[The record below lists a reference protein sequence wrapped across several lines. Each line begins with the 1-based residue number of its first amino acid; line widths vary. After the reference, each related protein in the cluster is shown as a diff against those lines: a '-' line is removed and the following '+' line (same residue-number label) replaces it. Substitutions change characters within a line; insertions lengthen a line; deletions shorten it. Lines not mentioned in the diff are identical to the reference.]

1 MRQDQYYM
9 KSRLGKINSYDWNF
23 IPHKRT
29 HFELGEEKIN
39 FSKQDV
45 EKVKKFDE
53 PGLKLMGFKPKN
65 TIKHYYN
72 IKSSYFIYP
81 DDLRITGSS
90 QLADALIK
98 QLIAKDK
105 VAIVRFVPRR
115 TSMVRF
121 CALLPQAEAYDA
133 DNFQTP
139 PGFNLIFLPYADD
152 IRKPDTV
159 IPIKKPNVNREQIT
173 NAKLLVKALTFDF
186 YSRNFENPRIQNFFS
201 NLQAIALNEDQ
212 PEVVEDTLEPDEEG
226 MKKYAEVIE
235 NFKFSVF
242 GDNYE
247 EPVPKTTEVR
257 GKKKAE
263 EEIEIE
269 EKPPQ
274 KKPRATPTERVKIT
288 PPKKGRR
295 KKKSEE
301 EEEEEE
307 EDDDLSDFIVDD
319 LPKKKRRGHK
329 HVHAE
334 DEDEDE
340 EFIIKEKK
348 GKDRRRE
355 KNSKKVEIQME
366 IEDEYDHIE
375 QLLKEGEVNLL
386 KRI

>member
-1 MRQDQYYM
+1 
-9 KSRLGKINSYDWNF
+9 
-23 IPHKRT
+23 
-29 HFELGEEKIN
+29 
-39 FSKQDV
+39 
-45 EKVKKFDE
+45 
-53 PGLKLMGFKPKN
+53 
-65 TIKHYYN
+65 
-72 IKSSYFIYP
+72 
-81 DDLRITGSS
+81 
-90 QLADALIK
+90 
-98 QLIAKDK
+98 
-105 VAIVRFVPRR
+105 
-115 TSMVRF
+115 MVRF

-186 YSRNFENPRIQNFFS
+186 DSRNFENPRIQNFFS

-242 GDNYE
+242 GNKYE

-263 EEIEIE
+263 EEIEVE
-269 EKPPQ
+269 EKPPK
-274 KKPRATPTERVKIT
+274 KKPRATSPKPTEKIKIT

-307 EDDDLSDFIVDD
+307 EEDYDLSDFIVDD

-329 HVHAE
+329 HVHDE

-348 GKDRRRE
+348 GKDRRGE
-355 KNSKKVEIQME
+355 KSPKKVEIQME
-366 IEDEYDHIE
+366 IEDEFDHIE
-375 QLLKEGEVNLL
+375 KLLREGEVNLL
-386 KRI
+386 KKI